1 MNRSHLKNR
10 IFAEGQGGANFQTAG
25 PALGGIE
32 DLKRR
37 PNAEIEP
44 KDIFEITS
52 RRSKCMT
59 LIMVSTW
66 LMVMA
71 ACTQSVKEIRLTTT
85 DPQFNMLIAGDASA
99 FKDTLRT
106 RIISHYQGQSDIDVI
121 NIRKLKQVHLSDY
134 DVVLIMDTTLAWTG
148 FNPSLKAFLEN
159 LTDTHK
165 VVLFMTAGDPD
176 WEFSFQDLDAIT
188 SASNIE
194 NEETVFSE
202 IIKRIDRVVAGR

>member
-10 IFAEGQGGANFQTAG
+10 IFAEGQGGAKFQTAG
-25 PALGGIE
+25 ILKYVE

-52 RRSKCMT
+52 RRSKCMA
-59 LIMVSTW
+59 LITISIW
-66 LMVMA
+66 LLLVA

-85 DPQFNMLIAGDASA
+85 DPQFNMLIAGDASE
-99 FKDTLRT
+99 FKDTLRAN
-106 RIISHYQGQSDIDVI
+106 IINHYQGQSDIDVI
-121 NIRKLKQVHLSDY
+121 NIKKLKQVRLTDY

-148 FNPSLKAFLEN
+148 FNPSLKSFLEN
-159 LTDTHK
+159 LPDTHQ

-194 NEETVFSE
+194 NEEAVFNE
-202 IIKRIDRVVAGR
+202 IVTHIDRIVAGR

>member
-1 MNRSHLKNR
+1 MKRSHLKNR
-10 IFAEGQGGANFQTAG
+10 LFAEGQGRANFQTAG
-25 PALGGIE
+25 LLKSFE
-32 DLKRR
+32 VLKRR

-52 RRSKCMT
+52 RRSKCMA
-59 LIMVSTW
+59 LITILTW
-66 LMVMA
+66 LFLTT
-71 ACTQSVKEIRLTTT
+71 ACTQSVKETRLTTT

-106 RIISHYQGQSDIDVI
+106 RIINHYQGQSDINVI
-121 NIRKLKQVHLSDY
+121 NIKKLKQVRLTDY

-148 FNPSLKAFLEN
+148 FNPALKYFLEN
-159 LTDTHK
+159 LPDTHK

-188 SASNIE
+188 SASRIE

-202 IIKRIDRVVAGR
+202 IVNRIDRIVAGN